1 MVAHKGGGA
10 CASPSSQNNEI
21 AIPIQWPEAA
31 EAISRAAASRPGLVV
46 AICGPKNSGKSTFS
60 RFLLNTLLQRYRRV
74 AYLDTD
80 VGQPE
85 FSPPGSMSLHI
96 VDEVIEDL
104 SNSSVRAPER
114 SFFFGD
120 ISSKRDPEAYLNCV
134 YNLYDH
140 FVTHFRKNGSEDN
153 RGSVLPLIINTPG
166 WVKGTGFDILVE
178 IMRYVSPSV
187 VVQLRIS
194 LQRKN
199 LPTGAFWL
207 EGEEPTG
214 LLDLIDIESA
224 QQDLLHRSVLVKKD
238 ARFFRGSL
246 ISEYFRQCFTSDISI
261 STNKELAFAL
271 ASIPP
276 YQVPFSRVTVKHL
289 HHKVPADEILHSLN
303 ATIVGL
309 AVSSDRPT
317 RANSYPWCIGL
328 GIIRGIDV
336 SRGLLYVI
344 TPVPI
349 QSLQKVDILLQG
361 LIEIPTRLLQV
372 HGCVSPYM
380 CTNVVHTISHK
391 DLLES

>member
-1 MVAHKGGGA
+1 MEAHKEGDG
-10 CASPSSQNNEI
+10 SPSPQN
-21 AIPIQWPEAA
+21 ADVTIPPSWSEAA
-31 EAISRAAASRPGLVV
+31 EVIRSAISPPGLVV

-60 RFLLNTLLQRYRRV
+60 RFLLNTLLRRYKRV

-85 FSPPGSMSLHI
+85 FSPPGCISLHI
-96 VDEVIEDL
+96 VDDL
-104 SNSSVRAPER
+104 IKDLGNSSVRAPER

-134 YNLYDH
+134 YNLYDY
-140 FVTHFRKNGSEDN
+140 FIAHFRSNETEDN
-153 RGSVLPLIINTPG
+153 PESVLPLIINTPG
-166 WVKGTGFDILVE
+166 WVKGTGYDILVE
-178 IMRYVSPSV
+178 MLRYVSPNV

-194 LQRKN
+194 LHRKN

-207 EGEEPTG
+207 DGGKPAGPLE
-214 LLDLIDIESA
+214 LIDLESH
-224 QQDLLHRSVLVKKD
+224 QQDLLAPSVLAKKD
-238 ARFFRGSL
+238 ARCFRGLL
-246 ISEYFRQCFTSDISI
+246 ISEYFRQCFKSDISL

-276 YQVPFSRVTVKHL
+276 YQVSFSRVKVKHL
-289 HHKVPADEILHSLN
+289 HHQVPIDEIWHSLN

-309 AVSSDRPT
+309 AVSSVGPA

-328 GIIRGIDV
+328 GIVRGIDV

-344 TPVPI
+344 TPVPV

-361 LIEIPTRLLQV
+361 LIEIPTSLLQV
-372 HGCVSPYM
+372 RGCISPYM
-380 CTNVVHTISHK
+380 CTNVVPTISHK
-391 DLLES
+391 NVEVHQ